1 MKKILS
7 LALFALLSTAVI
19 HAQNA
24 KPQAKKECNKCDD
37 KCKKECAEKGKEGK
51 CCKKDADKKQQQS

>member
-7 LALFALLSTAVI
+7 LALFALFSTAAL
-19 HAQNA
+19 HAQDG
-24 KPQAKKECNKCDD
+24 KQQPKKECTRCDD

-51 CCKKDADKKQQQS
+51 CCKKDADKKQKQS